1 MNIMRDRTN
10 SVKPHP
16 VDAIPVT
23 GTNVLFDV
31 WLTSRAVTGLIDAA
45 LAPTG
50 LTADEFGVYSVLTS
64 TEWMTPSELAVWVS
78 APATTVS
85 SYVKRLQQRGHLE
98 RRRNPA
104 DGRSFVIRLTPSGR
118 SAHRAA
124 GKAFLPVLRRVVAA
138 LGDDEPAVRGA
149 LTRLRVAVEDVG
161 STGRS

>member
-1 MNIMRDRTN
+1 M
-10 SVKPHP
+10 
-16 VDAIPVT
+16 DAVPAA

-31 WLTSRAVTGLIDAA
+31 WLTSRAATGLLDAA
-45 LAPTG
+45 LAPAG

-64 TEWMTPSELAVWVS
+64 TDWMTPSELAVWVS

-85 SYVKRLQQRGHLE
+85 SYVKRLEDRGHLE

-124 GKAFLPVLRRVVAA
+124 GKAFLPVLDGVLAA
-138 LGDDEPAVRGA
+138 LGDDEPAVRRA
-149 LTRLRVAVEDVG
+149 LTRLRVAMEELG
-161 STGRS
+161 PTARG